1 MADYRQS
8 PEYVALMEENRKKW
22 RSMQVVVRAIVPFAQ
37 IATAVALVVLAY
49 QAVKVVDY
57 LVQGR
62 LVIEANPKPPMNPYG
77 LQPIHPK

>member
-62 LVIEANPKPPMNPYG
+62 LVIEANPMPPMNPYG

>member
-49 QAVKVVDY
+49 QAVKVVD

-62 LVIEANPKPPMNPYG
+62 LVIEANPMPPMNPYG
-77 LQPIHPK
+77 PYPIHPK